1 MSYPFEHGDET
12 LWDAGYSSGRL
23 YHALAQGA
31 AGSLDVPSGLTHTP
45 RGSCAVDR
53 EVFQAFT
60 GRLYDLYASTRNEM
74 LRELGHS
81 VLVTSLVL
89 LDRAGGRIAVSPRDT
104 ANLDEAKAR
113 LARTMAV

>member
-12 LWDAGYSSGRL
+12 LWDAGYRSGRL
-23 YHALAQGA
+23 YHALAEGA
-31 AGSLDVPSGLTHTP
+31 AGVLDVPSGLTHTP
-45 RGSCAVDR
+45 QGSCAVDR

-89 LDRAGGRIAVSPRDT
+89 LDRVGGQVAVSPRD
-104 ANLDEAKAR
+104 AAALDEAKAAY
-113 LARTMAV
+113 ARSMAR